1 VTIQKPTGKRTKP
14 VTHEHAPRVN
24 HRFDPLTINRL
35 GLWLFLVSD
44 ASFFIALLSS
54 RFFVV
59 GTSTP
64 EEVAQVLGLSLTIL
78 LLLSSLTA
86 YRAEAAAE
94 HGDVHGAKRMLLAT
108 MAMGIIFVF
117 GVGFEWHEAFKHFPP
132 STAFGT
138 VLFTLTGVHVT
149 HVLTGVLTLGFVYF
163 RVRNTDSI
171 GDNQWA
177 VEGAVKWWHFVD
189 VAWVFIYPTLY
200 LLK

>member
-1 VTIQKPTGKRTKP
+1 MRKRTRS
-14 VTHEHAPRVN
+14 VTEHVPHVN
-24 HRFDPLTINRL
+24 HRFNPLTINRL

-44 ASFFIALLSS
+44 ASFFIALISS

-59 GTSTP
+59 GTSRP
-64 EEVAQVLGLSLTIL
+64 EEVNQALGLGLTAL

-86 YRAEAAAE
+86 FRAEAAAE
-94 HGDVHGAKRMLLAT
+94 HGDKKRMNQMLLAT
-108 MAMGIIFVF
+108 IAMGIIFIF
-117 GVGFEWHEAFKHFPP
+117 GVAFEWYEALQHFPP

-149 HVLTGVLTLGFVYF
+149 HVGTGVLTLGLVYL
-163 RVRNTDSI
+163 RMRNAEPSH
-171 GDNQWA
+171 DNIWA

-200 LLK
+200 LVG

>member
-1 VTIQKPTGKRTKP
+1 MTKKQKRKRTKP
-14 VTHEHAPRVN
+14 VTEHVPQHVN
-24 HRFDPLTINRL
+24 HRFSPIDINRL

-64 EEVAQVLGLSLTIL
+64 DHVNQVLGLALTIL

-86 YRAEAAAE
+86 YKAEAAAE
-94 HGDVHGAKRMLLAT
+94 HGDVLGAKRMLLAT
-108 MAMGIIFVF
+108 IAMGVIFIF
-117 GVGFEWHEAFKHFPP
+117 GVGYEWYEAFKHFPP
-132 STAFGT
+132 SSAFGT

-163 RVRNTDSI
+163 RIRNTTEI
-171 GDNQWA
+171 GDNQWG